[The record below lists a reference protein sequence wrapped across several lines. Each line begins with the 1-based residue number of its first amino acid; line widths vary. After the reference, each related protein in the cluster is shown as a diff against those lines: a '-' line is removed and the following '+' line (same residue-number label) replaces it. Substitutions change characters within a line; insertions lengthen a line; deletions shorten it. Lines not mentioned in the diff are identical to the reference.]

1 MSPPEYSLDTARN
14 SITGAPGPLRG
25 GRETFF
31 ARVVGGTGRRRLR
44 LCGSEI
50 AIWTCGRV
58 AGLPPYAALMAILQ
72 RGLQDVWIRG
82 DG

>member
-1 MSPPEYSLDTARN
+1 
-14 SITGAPGPLRG
+14 
-25 GRETFF
+25 
-31 ARVVGGTGRRRLR
+31 